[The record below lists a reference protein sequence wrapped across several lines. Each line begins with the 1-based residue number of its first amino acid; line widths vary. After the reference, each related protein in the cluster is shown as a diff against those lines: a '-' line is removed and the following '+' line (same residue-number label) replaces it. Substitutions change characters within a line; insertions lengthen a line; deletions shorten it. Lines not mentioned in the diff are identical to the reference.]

1 MSKKV
6 TVVIGNGPIGS
17 SIARSISDR
26 LSDGDSVILIGPAK
40 NNDILSSSNDVGR
53 IARAADAEGST
64 NWILRNKKALAMY
77 TSLQKRSQVTFFHQC
92 GALCIGSDE
101 FLLPIRNGLNA
112 TNSTYEDLDTNALL
126 KKFPFLHIERTYQGV
141 WEADAGYINPLEMIQ
156 ANNVILEQNNNGK
169 IINGRVLSMNVLKS
183 SSTSSS
189 TSPFPKQIECHVK
202 LFQEDQKEQETVKII
217 ASCVIV
223 AAGGFTQRVLNTCI
237 LKENLS
243 CTLPTPFQISKRTV
257 SLNPINEEHRL
268 LLQNMPCIKMQIK
281 PTNQGAPTPSTT
293 LPASVVSSKSNQTNT
308 TLVANKHDQIEASSV
323 YVLPPIQY
331 SGSLMQNQKPSF
343 YVKIGGG
350 ANHWLKSNPYSN
362 KDEVDWVSELQSF
375 MNTNGDESIE
385 NELASVLSNQV
396 LNIWKI
402 DGSEIGGATKR
413 LTYGKPCFT
422 SCSEDDNLQLVDCG
436 NDDCLIFAAAIA
448 QGKGAAP
455 APSIGEEVADLVMK
469 KYQRLQETQLSASK
483 SSSKLSLFDVIAKCS
498 EIGTEDEAWNAI
510 LTFKNNNTDSLFNAR
525 DFEGRLPLHY
535 AAEEEA
541 PLHIIQYLASNIKPK
556 PNLSHLIIAK
566 MWNQAILQSTSF
578 TADQVDFWNRTP
590 IIWAIETCAPVAV
603 LEALAQHFP
612 NGCKT
617 CDTKQRRYALHYASE
632 NLQKHTGGIE
642 AGTNLCQQIME
653 ANPKVCS
660 CKDTSYGTLP
670 IFLAASNGGGPE
682 IVQAMLEHF
691 KEAARAHDA
700 SGYSLLSYASGCNL
714 TQIVADVQTLK
725 LIIDAYPSALKN
737 ADPEFGCLPVHWAC
751 YDSTQPVEVVALLL
765 EHYPES
771 LFVRDQTGKLPLM
784 YAVQRDCIKKW
795 QWDERLLKLVQF
807 LYNQMMATISC
818 ANNNGTKKWKTTFA
832 CNKPSQE
839 MKPAS
844 SITKSD
850 LFKVLQDARSP
861 EIVKWGLKL
870 ECYLQKY
877 QLSSGRAVHSSST
890 AKVHLALDISE
901 DPPVKV
907 ALKWMRHRHQ
917 FLREVK
923 LRQIFSEGSHV
934 VGVRGWHVPDRDQ
947 SFVNQE
953 LSLNSSPSNNS
964 MNTNS
969 DSSLPYLLVM
979 ESGGSSLFHILASQ
993 RIAGIDA
1000 NKCSSLFKDLV
1011 QQVSQLHM
1019 DGVVHCDI
1027 KPRNVLCSDTEEK
1040 EQEQEQEQEQNISP
1054 RRRRRRRRSSSAINQ
1069 QDQEQEKINIS
1080 NLFSLQL
1087 CDLDAALPIGQL
1099 FPPNMKKST
1108 AYFAPEAAI
1117 HHANEQHGIDSTL
1130 VVDTSLDVWSLGVV
1144 LFELCTGQHLFSQDM
1159 GNDNMVKSE
1168 SYDRLCVWLV
1178 IDDESLQCC
1187 FDFNSDNTNTDST
1200 TTDVTDMICT
1210 ERQRSDA
1217 KHLIRW
1223 CLQSDSKKRPSI
1235 KQILNHRFLGGND
1248 KPPIPSFQFLAPL
1261 FESGLPILST
1271 NSRRMKY
1278 HYFISHMQ
1286 SEASGDVGTLF
1297 FMLSSL
1303 GMQCWRDMNQ
1313 ANITEAAMRQGVFDS
1328 SVFILFLTNS
1338 VLSRPF
1344 CLKEIGWAIQFQKP
1358 IIIIV
1363 EKESRFW
1370 AWDKARWENDQCTRA
1385 RDGSWIQG
1393 DLSISFTNC
1402 PLRVKEMICKEEKK
1416 KNFLPFRRRDFEIAS
1431 LVQEIV
1437 QRSTKCNTEWG
1448 NQYTFVPKMQHV
1460 LGYRS
1465 IRFLSNNSKA
1475 AKEIEQHLQTSLRE
1489 QTTKMEWSNSI
1500 DTATQVLVLLS
1511 HPLID
1516 NCTDQSYIELE
1527 QAIQSK
1533 KNIIY
1538 MYVKD
1543 EWDFGL
1549 FYSSSNSIIKTSIS
1563 SHEALVYR
1571 PLYPEIMAYE
1581 HNSLVVELLKR
1592 MPVQMVPLTV
1602 TNEKNTNKSKSLQ
1615 EENKETTCVDMNKD
1629 EIIHRSYFG
1638 GKDLIIY
1645 PRNNHKHTH
1654 TVILLHGLYGSGIE
1668 FQALPGLLDSLM
1680 RRVHINSRDDRDD
1693 ESIWDGV
1700 KFIFPTAPVR
1710 SISWPT
1716 GPETNVQSWYD
1727 YFTDCS
1733 GKNEFDKINTEHLE
1747 EMTTV
1752 LIERIHEEMVLIER
1766 NNTGSHGDGHGD
1778 ARRVML
1784 GGCSQGGTVAL
1795 HAVLSR
1801 SWSLSPYVVALR
1813 TIVLE
1818 ETTLAAA
1825 QVVSSNPLTVQL
1837 FSAEM
1842 DKVFVEKLRKRSF
1855 QALENI
1861 GHHVCRHVEVGLD
1874 HVSDSMMELYFVAK
1888 RISIDFFN
1896 VDKIFFVDDENKARI
1911 EMKGLMTSDEWT
1923 CITKELTER

>member
-1 MSKKV
+1 VLRPHGTTGPQHISHSSPRADTV
-6 TVVIGNGPIGS
+6 TPS
-17 SIARSISDR
+17 
-26 LSDGDSVILIGPAK
+26 
-40 NNDILSSSNDVGR
+40 
-53 IARAADAEGST
+53 
-64 NWILRNKKALAMY
+64 
-77 TSLQKRSQVTFFHQC
+77 
-92 GALCIGSDE
+92 
-101 FLLPIRNGLNA
+101 
-112 TNSTYEDLDTNALL
+112 
-126 KKFPFLHIERTYQGV
+126 
-141 WEADAGYINPLEMIQ
+141 
-156 ANNVILEQNNNGK
+156 
-169 IINGRVLSMNVLKS
+169 
-183 SSTSSS
+183 
-189 TSPFPKQIECHVK
+189 
-202 LFQEDQKEQETVKII
+202 
-217 ASCVIV
+217 
-223 AAGGFTQRVLNTCI
+223 
-237 LKENLS
+237 
-243 CTLPTPFQISKRTV
+243 
-257 SLNPINEEHRL
+257 
-268 LLQNMPCIKMQIK
+268 IKMNSNKQHDDK
-281 PTNQGAPTPSTT
+281 SHETP
-293 LPASVVSSKSNQTNT
+293 VENKSNEVKEEVTKKMT
-308 TLVANKHDQIEASSV
+308 EVKHED
-323 YVLPPIQY
+323 
-331 SGSLMQNQKPSF
+331 
-343 YVKIGGG
+343 
-350 ANHWLKSNPYSN
+350 
-362 KDEVDWVSELQSF
+362 
-375 MNTNGDESIE
+375 
-385 NELASVLSNQV
+385 
-396 LNIWKI
+396 
-402 DGSEIGGATKR
+402 
-413 LTYGKPCFT
+413 
-422 SCSEDDNLQLVDCG
+422 EDDVVKTVTTTT
-436 NDDCLIFAAAIA
+436 AATT
-448 QGKGAAP
+448 AP
-455 APSIGEEVADLVMK
+455 APSISSRGEEVMK
-469 KYQRLQETQLSASK
+469 MYQQTQWMIASK
-483 SSSKLSLFDVIAKCS
+483 SSSQLSLFDVIAKSS
-498 EIGTEDEAWNAI
+498 EIGTDEEWNTI
-510 LTFKNNNTDSLFNAR
+510 LTFKADSFFNSR

-556 PNLSHLIIAK
+556 PTLSHLIIAK
-566 MWNQAILQSTSF
+566 MWNQVILQATSF
-578 TADQVDFWNRTP
+578 SADQVDYWNRTP

-603 LEALAQHFP
+603 LKALAQHFP

-632 NLQKHTGGIE
+632 YLQKHVGGIK
-642 AGTNLCQQIME
+642 AGTELCRQIME
-653 ANPKVCS
+653 AYPHVCS
-660 CKDTSYGTLP
+660 CKDTSYGALP
-670 IFLAASNGGGPE
+670 VFLAASNGGGPE
-682 IVQAMLEHF
+682 LVHAMLEHF
-691 KEAARAHDA
+691 KEAARARDS
-700 SGYSLLSYASGCNL
+700 SGYSLLSYAAGCNL
-714 TQIVADVQTLK
+714 TQIVADVRTLK
-725 LIIDAYPSALKN
+725 LIIDAYPSALKH
-737 ADPEFGCLPVHWAC
+737 ADPEFCCLPVHWAC
-751 YDSTQPVEVVALLL
+751 YDSTQPVEVVQILL

-784 YAVQRDCIKKW
+784 YAVQRDCIKEW

-807 LYNQMMATISC
+807 LYNQMMATTTSC
-818 ANNNGTKKWKTTFA
+818 ANNNGTKQWKTTFA

-839 MKPAS
+839 LKPAS

-850 LFKVLQDARSP
+850 LLKVLQDARSP

-870 ECYLQKY
+870 ECYLQRY

-890 AKVHLALDISE
+890 AKVHLALDLSE

-923 LRQIFSEGSHV
+923 LRQEFSEGSHV
-934 VGVRGWHVPDRDQ
+934 VGVRGWHVPHKDQ
-947 SFVNQE
+947 TFVNHE
-953 LSLNSSPSNNS
+953 LSLTNPSPSNNS
-964 MNTNS
+964 TCMNTNS
-969 DSSLPYLLVM
+969 GDSSLPYLLVM

-1000 NKCSSLFKDLV
+1000 NKCSSLFKNLV

-1027 KPRNVLCSDTEEK
+1027 KPRNVLCTDKE
-1040 EQEQEQEQEQNISP
+1040 EQEEEEEEEQKISP
-1054 RRRRRRRRSSSAINQ
+1054 RRRRRRRSSSGIHEEQ
-1069 QDQEQEKINIS
+1069 QQKHEHE
-1080 NLFSLQL
+1080 FSLQL
-1087 CDLDAALPIGQL
+1087 CDLDAALPIGQV
-1099 FPPNMKKST
+1099 FPPKMKKST
-1108 AYFAPEAAI
+1108 AYLAPEAAI
-1117 HHANEQHGIDSTL
+1117 HHANEQHGIGSTL
-1130 VVDTSLDVWSLGVV
+1130 VADTSLDVWSLGVV

-1168 SYDRLCVWLV
+1168 SYDQLCVWLV
-1178 IDDESLQCC
+1178 INDERLECC
-1187 FDFNSDNTNTDST
+1187 FDFDSDNANTVNTDSTT

-1210 ERQRSDA
+1210 ARQRSDA

-1223 CLQSDSKKRPSI
+1223 CLQSDPKKRPSI
-1235 KQILNHRFLGGND
+1235 KQILNHRFLGGNEH
-1248 KPPIPSFQFLAPL
+1248 PPIQSFQLLA
-1261 FESGLPILST
+1261 EGGLPILST

-1297 FMLSSL
+1297 LMLTSL

-1313 ANITEAAMRQGVFDS
+1313 ANITEAAMKQGVFDS

-1363 EKESRFW
+1363 ENESRFW

-1402 PLRVKEMICKEEKK
+1402 PLSVKQMINKEEKNK
-1416 KNFLPFRRRDFEIAS
+1416 HFLPFRRRDFEVQG

-1437 QRSTKCNTEWG
+1437 RRSTKYNIEWG

-1460 LGYRS
+1460 LGNRS

-1489 QTTKMEWSNSI
+1489 RTTYMEWSHSM
-1500 DTATQVLVLLS
+1500 DAATQVLVLLS
-1511 HPLID
+1511 HRLID
-1516 NCTDQSYIELE
+1516 RCTGGQSYIELE
-1527 QAIQSK
+1527 QAIQSN

-1592 MPVQMVPLTV
+1592 MPV
-1602 TNEKNTNKSKSLQ
+1602 TNEKNTNTNKSQSLQ
-1615 EENKETTCVDMNKD
+1615 EPGEEKKETTGAVKQGVDTNK
-1629 EIIHRSYFG
+1629 EEKIIHSGSYFG

-1680 RRVHINSRDDRDD
+1680 RRVHLNERDDRYDD
-1693 ESIWDGV
+1693 SVWDGI

-1710 SISWPT
+1710 TISWPT

-1733 GKNEFDKINTEHLE
+1733 GKDEFDQIDLKHLN
-1747 EMTTV
+1747 EMTTI
-1752 LIERIHEEMVLIER
+1752 LQNMINEEMVLLER
-1766 NNTGSHGDGHGD
+1766 NITGSHGD
-1778 ARRVML
+1778 ARRRVML
-1784 GGCSQGGTVAL
+1784 GGCSQGGTLAL

-1801 SWSLSPYVVALR
+1801 SWSLPPYLVALR

-1818 ETTLAAA
+1818 ETITAAA
-1825 QVVSSNPLTVQL
+1825 QVVSSPPTLTVQV

-1842 DKVFVEKLRKRSF
+1842 DQVFVENLRKRSF
-1855 QALENI
+1855 QSLENI
-1861 GHHVCRHVEVGLD
+1861 GHQVCHHVEVGLD
-1874 HVSDSMMELYFVAK
+1874 HVTDSMMELYFVAK

-1896 VDKIFFVDDENKARI
+1896 VDETFFIVDENKARI

-1923 CITKELTER
+1923 SL

>member
-1 MSKKV
+1 MQAEI
-6 TVVIGNGPIGS
+6 T
-17 SIARSISDR
+17 R
-26 LSDGDSVILIGPAK
+26 LQREVEMHK
-40 NNDILSSSNDVGR
+40 SNDVPL
-53 IARAADAEGST
+53 
-64 NWILRNKKALAMY
+64 NLKVLAVNMER
-77 TSLQKRSQVTFFHQC
+77 SLDDVKE
-92 GALCIGSDE
+92 D
-101 FLLPIRNGLNA
+101 
-112 TNSTYEDLDTNALL
+112 NS
-126 KKFPFLHIERTYQGV
+126 
-141 WEADAGYINPLEMIQ
+141 
-156 ANNVILEQNNNGK
+156 
-169 IINGRVLSMNVLKS
+169 S
-183 SSTSSS
+183 SSTAE
-189 TSPFPKQIECHVK
+189 SP
-202 LFQEDQKEQETVKII
+202 
-217 ASCVIV
+217 
-223 AAGGFTQRVLNTCI
+223 
-237 LKENLS
+237 
-243 CTLPTPFQISKRTV
+243 
-257 SLNPINEEHRL
+257 
-268 LLQNMPCIKMQIK
+268 
-281 PTNQGAPTPSTT
+281 
-293 LPASVVSSKSNQTNT
+293 
-308 TLVANKHDQIEASSV
+308 
-323 YVLPPIQY
+323 
-331 SGSLMQNQKPSF
+331 
-343 YVKIGGG
+343 
-350 ANHWLKSNPYSN
+350 
-362 KDEVDWVSELQSF
+362 
-375 MNTNGDESIE
+375 DES
-385 NELASVLSNQV
+385 
-396 LNIWKI
+396 
-402 DGSEIGGATKR
+402 
-413 LTYGKPCFT
+413 
-422 SCSEDDNLQLVDCG
+422 
-436 NDDCLIFAAAIA
+436 
-448 QGKGAAP
+448 
-455 APSIGEEVADLVMK
+455 
-469 KYQRLQETQLSASK
+469 SA
-483 SSSKLSLFDVIAKCS
+483 KLSLFDVIAKSS
-498 EIGTEDEAWNAI
+498 ENGTDKAWNAI
-510 LTFKNNNTDSLFNAR
+510 LTFKNTNTADSCFNAR

-541 PLHIIQYLASNIKPK
+541 PLHIIQYLASNIQPK

-566 MWNQAILQSTSF
+566 MWNQVILQSTSF
-578 TADQVDFWNRTP
+578 SADQVDFWNRTP

-632 NLQKHTGGIE
+632 NLQKHTGGIK
-642 AGTNLCQQIME
+642 AGTDLCQQIME

-682 IVQAMLEHF
+682 IVHAMLEHF

-700 SGYSLLSYASGCNL
+700 SGYSLLSYAAGCNL
-714 TQIVADVQTLK
+714 TQIVADVHALK
-725 LIIDAYPSALKN
+725 LIIDACPSALKN
-737 ADPEFGCLPVHWAC
+737 ADPEFCCLPVHWAC

-784 YAVQRDCIKKW
+784 YAVQRDCIQEW

-807 LYNQMMATISC
+807 LYNQMMATTSC

-839 MKPAS
+839 MTPAS

-850 LFKVLQDARSP
+850 LLKVLQDARSP

-923 LRQIFSEGSHV
+923 LRQEFSEGSHV
-934 VGVRGWHVPDRDQ
+934 VGVRGWHVPDKDQ
-947 SFVNQE
+947 TFVNQE
-953 LSLNSSPSNNS
+953 LSLNSSPFTNS

-969 DSSLPYLLVM
+969 DNSRPYLLVM

-1011 QQVSQLHM
+1011 QQVSQLHT

-1027 KPRNVLCSDTEEK
+1027 KPRNVLCSDKE
-1040 EQEQEQEQEQNISP
+1040 EQEQEQEQEQNRSP
-1054 RRRRRRRRSSSAINQ
+1054 RRRRRRRSSSAINQ
-1069 QDQEQEKINIS
+1069 KQDQKQEQKQQEHG
-1080 NLFSLQL
+1080 FSLQL

-1099 FPPNMKKST
+1099 FPPKMKKST

-1187 FDFNSDNTNTDST
+1187 FDFNSDNSTNTVNTADST
-1200 TTDVTDMICT
+1200 TTDGTDMICT
-1210 ERQRSDA
+1210 ARQRSDA

-1223 CLQSDSKKRPSI
+1223 CLQSDPKKRPLI
-1235 KQILNHRFLGGND
+1235 KQILNHRFLGGNE
-1248 KPPIPSFQFLAPL
+1248 KPPISSVHFL
-1261 FESGLPILST
+1261 EKGGLPILST
-1271 NSRRMKY
+1271 NSRTTKF

-1363 EKESRFW
+1363 ERESRFW

-1402 PLRVKEMICKEEKK
+1402 PINVKEMICKEEKN
-1416 KNFLPFRRRDFEIAS
+1416 KNFLPFRRRDFEIGS

-1437 QRSTKCNTEWG
+1437 QRSTKYNIEWG
-1448 NQYTFVPKMQHV
+1448 NQYTFVPKLQHA

-1475 AKEIEQHLQTSLRE
+1475 ANEIEQHLQTSLKER
-1489 QTTKMEWSNSI
+1489 TPKMEWSNSM

-1516 NCTDQSYIELE
+1516 NCTGQSYIELE

-1592 MPVQMVPLTV
+1592 MPVQMVPPLTV
-1602 TNEKNTNKSKSLQ
+1602 TNENNEK
-1615 EENKETTCVDMNKD
+1615 KETTGADMKKD
-1629 EIIHRSYFG
+1629 EKSIHRSYFG

-1680 RRVHINSRDDRDD
+1680 RRVHINGRDDKGD
-1693 ESIWDGV
+1693 ESVWDGI
-1700 KFIFPTAPVR
+1700 KFIFPTAPFR
-1710 SISWPT
+1710 TISWPT

-1733 GKNEFDKINTEHLE
+1733 GKNEFDKIDTKHLD
-1747 EMTTV
+1747 EMTTT
-1752 LIERIHEEMVLIER
+1752 LQQMIDEEMVLIER
-1766 NNTGSHGDGHGD
+1766 NLTGSHGGGHGD

-1784 GGCSQGGTVAL
+1784 GGCSQGGTLAL

-1801 SWSLSPYVVALR
+1801 SWSLLPYVVALR

-1818 ETTLAAA
+1818 ETILAAA
-1825 QVVSSNPLTVQL
+1825 SQVVSSNTLTVQL

-1842 DKVFVEKLRKRSF
+1842 DKVFVEKLRNRSF

-1896 VDKIFFVDDENKARI
+1896 VDEIFFVVDEKKARI
-1911 EMKGLMTSDEWT
+1911 DMKGLTTSGEWT
-1923 CITKELTER
+1923 SL